1 MAISLVRVDD
11 RVIHGQVLTQWTR
24 INPCEGIVV
33 VNDYLAENKELGQ
46 VYKNA
51 APANIKVH
59 IFNFEKALVKVNEA
73 KQSSKNYF
81 LITKSPIELSRLVEN
96 GVDFGKEIIYGPS
109 SFRPDTVAVGPNQ
122 SLTKGE
128 MDACEV
134 LHSHGINIMFKL
146 TPDKKGFTWS
156 DIRNNYYK

>member
-59 IFNFEKALVKVNEA
+59 IFSFEKALVKVNEA

-96 GVDFGKEIIYGPS
+96 GVDIGKEIIYGPS

>member
-1 MAISLVRVDD
+1 MAITLVRVDD

-24 INPCEGIVV
+24 TNPCDGIVV

-46 VYKNA
+46 IYKSA

-59 IFNFEKALVKVNEA
+59 IYNFERALVKVNEA

-81 LITKSPIELSRLVEN
+81 LITKSPVELRKLVEN
-96 GVDFGKEIIYGPS
+96 GIDFGKEIVYGPS
-109 SFRPDTVAVGPNQ
+109 SFRPGTITIGQNQ
-122 SLTKGE
+122 SLTKEE

-134 LHSHGINIMFKL
+134 LHSHGINITFKL
-146 TPDKKGFTWS
+146 TPDKKGFRWS
-156 DIRNNYYK
+156 DIRNKFYK